1 MIPYVRTRM
10 QNFQKDYQYC
20 FYLTDNF
27 ANSLAVWIMLFSLRQ
42 MSSVG
47 NFIQTAYN
55 LLKPCTNLYLYHMI
69 KSDKYLE
76 EFMSVT
82 SEENWSENLHE
93 DGKKLIS

>member
-1 MIPYVRTRM
+1 MILDVRTRM
-10 QNFQKDYQYC
+10 QSFQKDYQYC

-27 ANSLAVWIMLFSLRQ
+27 ANSLAVWMFFSLRQ

-47 NFIQTAYN
+47 NFVQTAYH

-76 EFMSVT
+76 EFMSV
-82 SEENWSENLHE
+82 SPEENWSENLHAMVRNY
-93 DGKKLIS
+93 